1 MNRNIKLKFV
11 DFFDGFDKNNNEFL
25 DVLMERFDVVQ
36 CDDPDYIIYSG
47 FGYEHLHYDCIRIF
61 FTGECQTP
69 DFNECDY
76 AIGFDRLNFG
86 DRYARIPLYNIL
98 QYKSEYK
105 SLQNRKVFSNED
117 VADRGFCSFVVS
129 NCFAQDKRAIF
140 FDQLSLY
147 KQVASGGRYKN
158 NIGGSVKDKKAFLGK
173 YKFNIAFENCSHDGY
188 ATEKIMEAF
197 AAGVVPIYYGD
208 PRIAEDFNPKAFVN
222 AHDFPSFEA
231 MIKRIKEIDADDDL
245 YLQML
250 NEPII
255 QPNADVTELK
265 DFLLPIFEQSL
276 EEAKRRSFSQPAK
289 AQEAMKLRHECY
301 ETKVYK
307 YYKKVCNQII
317 RLKTGTALSGKRTK

>member
-1 MNRNIKLKFV
+1 MKPKIKLKFV
-11 DFFDGFDKNNNEFL
+11 DFYSGFDKLNNEFIE
-25 DVLMERFDVVQ
+25 VLKERFDVVQ

-76 AIGFDRLNFG
+76 AIGFDRLQFG

-98 QYKSEYK
+98 HYKPEFKRLS
-105 SLQNRKVFSNED
+105 NRKAITNED
-117 VADRGFCSFVVS
+117 IANRDFCSFVVS
-129 NCFAQDKRAIF
+129 NCFAQDNRAVF
-140 FDQLSLY
+140 FDKLSAY
-147 KQVASGGRYKN
+147 KQVASGGRYRN
-158 NIGGSVKDKKAFLGK
+158 NIGGAVRDKKDFLRH

-222 AHDFPSFEA
+222 AHDYPSFDEV
-231 MIKRIKEIDADDDL
+231 IERVKEIDSDDEL

-250 NEPII
+250 NEPIV
-255 QPNADVTELK
+255 QPNADVAELK
-265 DFLLPIFEQSL
+265 DFLLPIFECPLS
-276 EEAKRRSFSQPAK
+276 EAKRRSHSQSARGL
-289 AQEAMKLRHECY
+289 EMLKLRHEFF
-301 ETKVYK
+301 ETHIYK
-307 YYKKVCNQII
+307 YYMKVCNQIT
-317 RLKTGTALSGKRTK
+317 RMKTGTALSGRRFK